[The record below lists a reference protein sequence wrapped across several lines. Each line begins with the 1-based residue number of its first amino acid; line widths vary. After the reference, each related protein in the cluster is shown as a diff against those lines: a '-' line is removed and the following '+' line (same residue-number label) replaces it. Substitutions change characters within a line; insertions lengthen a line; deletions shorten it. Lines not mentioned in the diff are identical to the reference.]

1 MQESR
6 LEAILSATRERIAA
20 LRPHARELARRAS
33 AAPEPRRFAPALAG
47 PAVGVIAEVK
57 RRSPSAGVIRGGL
70 DPVQHARGYEQGGA
84 GAVSALTDGRP
95 LRGTLDDLCGVAR
108 RARPPALRQ
117 GLILDQ

>member
-57 RRSPSAGVIRGGL
+57 RRSPSAGVVREGL
-70 DPVQHARGYEQGGA
+70 DPVQHARAYGQGG
-84 GAVSALTDGRP
+84 GGGGSPVGRQRP
-95 LRGTLDDLCGVAR
+95 LRGTPRHLFRVG
-108 RARPPALRQ
+108 PLR
-117 GLILDQ
+117 